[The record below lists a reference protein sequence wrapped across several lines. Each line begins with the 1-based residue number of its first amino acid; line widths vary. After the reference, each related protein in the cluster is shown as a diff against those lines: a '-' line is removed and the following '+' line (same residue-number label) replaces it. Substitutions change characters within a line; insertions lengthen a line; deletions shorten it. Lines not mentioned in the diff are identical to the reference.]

1 MEQQESKGKS
11 KIIKETFPSEII
23 SIIGDIFAG
32 IILLLLVLPFKSFPI
47 LIMIVPA
54 LLSLRGNL
62 SGPFIARTSRDFIVG
77 EFNKKSW
84 VQNTLATFSLA
95 IVTGLFIGSC
105 SFMMD
110 IFLIRTFILPIEI
123 VILISIISIILTLL
137 ISIPSS
143 TLLNYIS
150 FKYGLDPNNTVNPL
164 MTAIDDFFTVICF
177 YITLIMLGVP

>member
-1 MEQQESKGKS
+1 MEQQESKSKS
-11 KIIKETFPSEII
+11 KIFKETFPSEII

-47 LIMIVPA
+47 LIIIVPA

-62 SGPFIARTSRDFIVG
+62 SGPFIARTSRDFIIG
-77 EFNKKSW
+77 EFNKSSW

-95 IVTGLFIGSC
+95 IITGFFIGIC

-110 IFLIRTFILPIEI
+110 LFLIRTFILPIEV

-143 TLLNYIS
+143 TLLNYFS